1 MYNVHS
7 EPIEQL
13 KSEFKTDFEN
23 GLTTQQIEA
32 NRGTYGKNELETKK
46 HRTLINMLFDQFK
59 DFTVIILMIAA
70 VLSMILKEWV
80 DGIVIIGIVVLN
92 AGLGTYQEN
101 KASNALEALKKMA
114 SPKTKVSRDGKI
126 IEVDSQSLVPGD
138 IVHLETGDFVP
149 ADIRLLESTNLKIDE
164 SALTGESVASEK
176 DAKVSLE
183 QGTGIGDRANSAF
196 SGTIVTYGRGKGV
209 VVNTGMA
216 TEIGKI
222 AKMLNETEEESTPLQ
237 KKLTQF
243 GKMLGIICLA
253 VSVIIIVL
261 GFVRGGDML
270 EIFLTAV
277 SLAVAA
283 IPEGLP
289 AVVTTVLA
297 LGMQR
302 MVKRNAIMKRLS
314 AVETLGSTTTICSDK
329 TGTLTQNKMTVQ
341 SFFINEALYEVTGTG
356 YTFDGEI
363 KRNQPSE
370 SEKEGISDFPLEA
383 TWLFRTAA
391 LCNDA
396 EIEGEDCIGD
406 PTEGALV
413 VLAQKSGID
422 YKKLRGEYPRIDEY
436 PFDSERKLMST
447 VHEIENEKVMLT
459 KGATDELISRC
470 DTVMMAGEIKPLTD
484 ALKEVIL
491 NQNKTYAQN
500 ALRVI
505 GYAKKKLGVDES
517 PVDAEQ
523 HMTFIG
529 MSGMIDPPREE
540 AIKAI
545 KICKNAGIKVVM
557 ITGDHII
564 TATAIAKQM
573 GIISQNDEAI
583 EGAAINGIEASE
595 LAEILKHKRVFARVS
610 PEHKVNIVKAL
621 KAGGEVVAMT
631 GDGVNDAPALKSAD
645 IGVAMGIT
653 GTDVSKEAADMIL
666 TDDNFASIVSA
677 VEEGRIIYSNI
688 RKFVGFLL
696 SCNVGEILIIFI
708 AMVANWGVPLV
719 PIQLLWV
726 NLITDSLP
734 AFSLGM
740 EKGEKSIMDQP
751 PRKREEPIV
760 DKKMGIAI
768 IFQSIGLTLAVLAS
782 YRIGYMMAGANNE
795 IVTARTFAFAT
806 LIFGEMLRAYS
817 ARRENQFIWHFN
829 IFTNKFLNLSVIVAV
844 ALLLIVVYVPSL
856 QGVFSTIALSPIQLL
871 TVVGFSILPVL
882 FGEIAK
888 AINHR

>member
-23 GLTTQQIEA
+23 GLTVQQIEV
-32 NRGTYGKNELETKK
+32 NRGTYGKNELETKT
-46 HRTLINMLFDQFK
+46 HRTLFNMLFDQFK

-176 DAKVSLE
+176 DAKVSLK
-183 QGTGIGDRANSAF
+183 QDTGIGDRANSAF

-341 SFFINEALYEVTGTG
+341 SFFINETLYEVTGTG

-363 KRNQPSE
+363 KRDQSSE
-370 SEKEGISDFPLEA
+370 SEKEVVSDLPLEA

-517 PVDAEQ
+517 PVDAEK

-557 ITGDHII
+557 ITGDHIV

-795 IVTARTFAFAT
+795 IITARTFAFAT

-817 ARRENQFIWHFN
+817 ARRENQFIWHYN

-844 ALLLIVVYVPSL
+844 ALLLIVVYVPPL
-856 QGVFSTIALSPIQLL
+856 QGVFSTIALAPIQLL
-871 TVVGFSILPVL
+871 TVIGFSILPVL